1 MHSSDKIL
9 PAEFSLPAVINT
21 VVCCDLDETYI
32 PYSDDNKIHGGVS
45 ELEAFM
51 SLFGEKKG
59 LLLGWVTG
67 TNLRSALRKA
77 RGYISRSPHFV
88 CCSLGTEFYWVK
100 DGELHPSTSWAERIE
115 RSGYR
120 AENVSRI
127 VDILLGEG
135 IPLEKQ
141 PDDYQGPYKISFYYP
156 VSDQMKRDFEFI
168 SDLAEQYS
176 VRPIFTKCN
185 PAAGDPANC
194 YDVEFIPLCCG
205 KDQAVLF
212 LMEETSLPKESVI
225 AFGDSANDFAMFA
238 QAGKGYLVANAD
250 RFAVEQHGSCLEKAY
265 CHGILSVLQGEL
277 S

>member
-9 PAEFSLPAVINT
+9 PPEFSLPAVINT

-51 SLFGEKKG
+51 CLSGEEKG

-77 RGYISRSPHFV
+77 LGYISRSPHFV

-100 DGELHPSTSWAERIE
+100 DGELSPSTSWAERIE

-141 PDDYQGPYKISFYYP
+141 PDDYQGPYKMSFYYP
-156 VSDQMKRDFEFI
+156 VSDQMKRDFESI

-176 VRPIFTKCN
+176 IRAIFTKCN

-250 RFAVEQHGSCLEKAY
+250 RFAVEQHGSSLEKAY